1 MLNSRDRDAI
11 AEAVREAERRT
22 SGEIVVVIDRAA
34 GSYLAVPVVL
44 ALTAALFVPWPLLAL
59 TMTSA
64 PRIFLL
70 QLIAAA
76 LLLAVLLW
84 YGRGGRFVPGFVKR
98 RHAHE
103 TALREFTARGLT
115 LTRGRTG
122 VLLYVAVQERYAEIV
137 ADAGIDGKVDEA
149 SWKGIIEPLL
159 SAAREDRLREGLEL
173 AVGAIGEVLAAHAPP
188 VADDVDELPNK
199 VVIL

>member
-1 MLNSRDRDAI
+1 MLNSGDRDAI
-11 AEAVREAERRT
+11 AEAVGEAERRT

-159 SAAREDRLREGLEL
+159 SAAREDRLREGLEV

-188 VADDVDELPNK
+188 AADDVDELPNK

>member
-1 MLNSRDRDAI
+1 MLNSGDRDAI

-159 SAAREDRLREGLEL
+159 SAAREDRLREGLEV